1 MKIAVFG
8 VWHVHAPD
16 YTKKAQEYGEVIG
29 FYEKDDTLAEAFSKK
44 FGLYRFSTPEELL
57 ESDAEGVIVCSASS
71 DHAEDIIKIDR
82 PILMLHFLQT
92 PIVSVEQTDA
102 LYDLIKDTNKDCTYH
117 KIDALSGDFQGESL
131 QRLLSWINKYD

>member
-71 DHAEDIIKIDR
+71 DHAEDIIKIANAKKN
-82 PILMLHFLQT
+82 IFTEKVLTLT
-92 PIVSVEQTDA
+92 NEDA
-102 LYDLIKDTNKDCTYH
+102 ERVRKAI
-117 KIDALSGDFQGESL
+117 
-131 QRLLSWINKYD
+131 